1 MSFRLIT
8 DSSSNLP
15 TPYINEN
22 DISLVYFSYI
32 FNGTEYV
39 CKDTET
45 FDGETYYRA
54 IRSGAKVSTS
64 QVTPA
69 QYMDVFRPFLE
80 KGQDI
85 LFVSMSS
92 GISGSYNSANMAKE
106 ELLESYPDRKIVLF
120 DTLAASLGQAFFIKK
135 AIECRNAGR
144 SLEETEAELLKIR
157 PCVYQHVMLG
167 DLMYLSKTG
176 RVSAPKAL
184 IGTLL
189 GIRPILKGSPEG
201 TLVMIGRA
209 KGRKAAIK
217 TLVEKYAEV
226 VDRENN
232 KYVGIAY
239 TSSEEDANE
248 IAEKLKEVAA
258 PEVMEVVRYEPVTGS
273 HVGPDTVAV
282 FYLGKEDARKH

>member
-69 QYMDVFRPFLE
+69 QYVDVFRPFLE

-106 ELLESYPDRKIVLF
+106 ELLESFPDRKIVLF

-144 SLEETEAELLKIR
+144 SVEETEAELLKIR
-157 PCVYQHVMLG
+157 PCVYQNVMIG
-167 DLMYLSKTG
+167 DLMYLSKNG

-282 FYLGKEDARKH
+282 FYLGKEDAREH

>member
-15 TPYINEN
+15 TPYINAN

-45 FDGETYYRA
+45 FDGDTYYRA
-54 IRSGAKVSTS
+54 IKSGAKVTTS

-69 QYMDVFRPFLE
+69 QYIDVFRPFLE

-85 LFVSMSS
+85 LFISMSS
-92 GISGSYNSANMAKE
+92 GISGSFNSANMAKQELE
-106 ELLESYPDRKIVLF
+106 EDFPDRRILLF
-120 DTLAASLGQAFFIKK
+120 DTLAASLGQSFFIRK
-135 AIECRNAGR
+135 AVECRNAGMTV
-144 SLEETEAELLKIR
+144 EETEAELLKIR
-157 PCVYQHVMLG
+157 PCLYQHVMLG
-167 DLMYLSKTG
+167 DIMYLMKTG

-184 IGTLL
+184 IGAIL

-217 TLVEKYAEV
+217 ALVDKYAEV

-239 TSSEEDANE
+239 TSSEEDAKE
-248 IAEKLKEVAA
+248 LAEKLKEISA
-258 PEVMEVVRYEPVTGS
+258 PEEFEIVRYEPVTGS

-282 FYLGKEDARKH
+282 FYLGKDNARTL